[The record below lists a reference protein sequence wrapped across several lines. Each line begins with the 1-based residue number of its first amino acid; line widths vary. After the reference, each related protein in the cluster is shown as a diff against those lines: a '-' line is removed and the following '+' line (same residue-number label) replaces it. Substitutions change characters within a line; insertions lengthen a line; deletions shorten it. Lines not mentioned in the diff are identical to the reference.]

1 MIFTKTR
8 WINRESKDSFFSL
21 NLTSTLASIV
31 STAFLGLWQLPY
43 LQTAQSKR
51 ACERDISW

>member
-1 MIFTKTR
+1 MISTKTH
-8 WINRESKDSFFSL
+8 WINRESQGSFFLL

-31 STAFLGLWQLPY
+31 SAAFLGLWQLPY

-51 ACERDISW
+51 ACGRDTSW